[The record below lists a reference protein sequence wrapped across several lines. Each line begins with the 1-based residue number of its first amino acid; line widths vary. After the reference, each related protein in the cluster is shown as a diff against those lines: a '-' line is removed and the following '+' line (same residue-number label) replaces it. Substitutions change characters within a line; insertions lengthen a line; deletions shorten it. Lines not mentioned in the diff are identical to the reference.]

1 MKWRLR
7 EGHGEALYEIGVE
20 DSGILKG
27 LTTNEMHASLITLK
41 QMASVLGAGTTIL
54 RERYLENGRMVA
66 EVLVRK
72 VRLASTPAFF

>member
-20 DSGILKG
+20 DNGSFRG
-27 LTTNEMHASLITLK
+27 LCPSEMQASLVTLR
-41 QMASVLGAGTTIL
+41 QMAGALGAGTTIL
-54 RERYLENGRMVA
+54 RERCLDSGRMVA

-72 VRLASTPAFF
+72 VIKKNS